1 MQVQNYST
9 KKADWIGILCS
20 FGCAIHCA
28 ATPILLSILPSV
40 SSVKW
45 LADPLFHQVVA
56 GICGVIVIRAI
67 IPGFRIHSDWRV
79 AALASSGV
87 ALLLIAAFVLPDEC
101 CAIPAKTAQSKPLV
115 EKIVLLS
122 ADDKGTAD
130 KGTAPGFQK
139 FHDHSGHNHAN
150 HSHAN
155 HNDSAE
161 ICEEECCAEPSP
173 TWGRTLLTSHQ
184 IRIALSPKSADFF
197 FFIQPFITPLGGLM
211 LVLAHVLNIR
221 MQCCSLHQ
229 STQFWFFT

>member
-1 MQVQNYST
+1 MQVQNHST

-28 ATPILLSILPSV
+28 AMPILLSILPSV

-45 LADPLFHQVVA
+45 LADPFFHQIVA
-56 GICGVIVIRAI
+56 VICGVIVIRAI
-67 IPGFRIHSDWRV
+67 IPGFRIHRDWRV

-101 CAIPAKTAQSKPLV
+101 CAIPAKTAQGKPFVV
-115 EKIVLLS
+115 ELTRVS
-122 ADDKGTAD
+122 ADDKEKTSGD
-130 KGTAPGFQK
+130 QK
-139 FHDHSGHNHAN
+139 EHDHSGHNHAN
-150 HSHAN
+150 HSHAS
-155 HNDSAE
+155 HNDSVE
-161 ICEEECCAEPSP
+161 ICEDECCAEPSP

-184 IRIALSPKSADFF
+184 IRSALSPKSADFF

-221 MQCCSLHQ
+221 MQCCSLHP
-229 STQFWFFT
+229 STHFWFFT